1 MNRLAIS
8 RSPRDGT
15 KLGRLLLERGRRRI
29 ACNASSIIDSGKRAG
44 LLRFNDADEAY
55 HTLYGL
61 IVSDL
66 HVRML
71 LGDTMGVTDTARQA
85 EKAVTAFL
93 RLYGTEKALA
103 DMPAVV

>member
-1 MNRLAIS
+1 MCI
-8 RSPRDGT
+8 RD
-15 KLGRLLLERGRRRI
+15 R
-29 ACNASSIIDSGKRAG
+29 
-44 LLRFNDADEAY
+44 
-55 HTLYGL
+55 
-61 IVSDL
+61 

-71 LGDTMGVTDTARQA
+71 LGDTTGVTDTARQA